1 MLFRVRGIVESL
13 VEPENKEGIIWL
25 HSDDKGNRIMS
36 IWRMGQWVPISN
48 TGGGIELYFGSV
60 QPEDTDVLWIDTDG
74 NAITLDNPVVTAIY
88 KRLGE
93 IDKVIAEFSKVI
105 TYGVI
110 AGSSSNAARE
120 DIAASADPINP
131 NGDDEEEG
139 DEEEAIQPDASE
151 LEYTVP
157 NISVKQDTAA
167 NFQAN
172 YRNLLDG
179 ELVFT
184 TDQLKLYIYYNG
196 AFLPVGSGSGGSG
209 GGMSAAE
216 IMQFFFNYLG
226 FEAETGGKYR
236 IFIDGNEVLTVY
248 GAEEQDLVMD
258 TGTGTGQDVWVS
270 GRLNINTVFIGG
282 DGDARSYQ
290 SCSHNMV
297 ELANCSTRDINLNNL
312 YLLYAPDT
320 DTPWTALPLR
330 GKIKAGGTF
339 VIRGAQ
345 CAAKTNTTI
354 IDVDEYD
361 QEWRVNGELISFEQ
375 KSPTFYL
382 AWGDNGQFY
391 NEQDVLVP
399 ASQLTRVVYHADHLF
414 KGYIDSVGFGT
425 GAASE
430 GSSPVQI
437 TSGDSWS
444 DLLFVRHFTLDP
456 VNQANK
462 AFTARKSNNL
472 WTYINLQK
480 NADETVANPI
490 YYYTRDS
497 KIKFRPRKSLAGK
510 NIFTSK
516 SVFDDKKPNAVNI
529 TFGRQATYK
538 DSTHKASRCFN
549 WVSVGYYDEYLEYTT
564 AADVNWQ
571 SSQQIDSITEKS
583 IQSGGYYYGNTV
595 VTTFIDQYKRIR
607 WITTNNTAVTSHKIL
622 LQGLDAGTYKYRI
635 RRRGDD
641 SYVSDVRQFTVWA
654 DSQVGSFSYVQTS
667 DQQGFNWLEYQAWKK
682 ASFFI
687 SQEHPDIKFTV
698 NTGDITQNG
707 NRESEWLDYYDGR
720 QFLFNLE
727 EMFTIGNNDLCGVNE
742 WELGTGQA
750 GTYKINH
757 KNILFYYTFELDPE
771 NSPIFHSGDTV
782 YYMPSMYSFNFGSW
796 HFVSLNSEFAANTY
810 KVYQESAGTFIAD
823 TYTQMADWFKK
834 DLQLW
839 QGTSGE
845 PANCSKCI
853 VYCHEMPYTIITHAT
868 YIGSNGRGGSKLNT
882 MKTHDYTYYWS
893 RIFKQYGIRLVMG
906 GHKHTY
912 SMTRPVY
919 DAPADYINNSTH
931 AVNPSADL
939 WGTISNDAS
948 MKPVVQVTDVSEIP
962 VGGQAT
968 ARYEVVQKIDA
979 PVYVMSQATGYKLV
993 SNQEIPC
1000 RDNVEWLRAFFP
1012 GSAKYNDDGTDS
1024 GTDTANPAQYRP
1036 TYIHYA
1042 LDDEKIVVTSYQ
1054 VQNVY
1059 SEPTASKAGSFNI
1072 NNQSSAALDNLAIE
1086 NGTYT
1091 IIL

>member
-1 MLFRVRGIVESL
+1 MIFRVRGIVESL

-25 HSDDKGNRIMS
+25 HQDEKGNRIMS
-36 IWRMGQWVPISN
+36 IWSQGQWIPISN
-48 TGGGIELYFGSV
+48 TGGGIELYFGTM

-74 NAITLDNPVVTAIY
+74 NAVTSDNPIVAEIY
-88 KRLGE
+88 RRLGQL
-93 IDKVIAEFSKVI
+93 DRVVAEFSKVI

-110 AGSSSNAARE
+110 AGDSSNAARV
-120 DIAASADPINP
+120 DMMNSAEPINP
-131 NGDDEEEG
+131 NGDDEEG
-139 DEEEAIQPDASE
+139 DNPTAIEPDSSE
-151 LEYTVP
+151 LQHTVP

-172 YRNLLDG
+172 YRNILDG
-179 ELVFT
+179 ELVFC

-196 AFLPVGSGSGGSG
+196 AFLPVGSGSGGG
-209 GGMSAAE
+209 GGGLSPGE
-216 IMQFFFNYLG
+216 IMAFFFNYLG
-226 FEAETGGKYR
+226 LEAENGGKYR
-236 IFIDGNEVLTVY
+236 ICIDNNEVFTVY

-258 TGTGTGQDVWVS
+258 SGTGTGQDVWVS

-282 DGDARSYQ
+282 EGNERSYQ
-290 SCSHNMV
+290 SCSHNVV
-297 ELANCSTRDINLNNL
+297 ELANASTRDINLNNL
-312 YLLYAPDT
+312 YLLYAPDV
-320 DTPWTALPLR
+320 DTPWTVLPLR

-339 VIRGAQ
+339 LIRGAQ

-361 QEWRVNGELISFEQ
+361 QEWRVNGNLISFEQ

-391 NEQDVLVP
+391 NEQDILVP

-437 TSGDSWS
+437 VSGDSWS
-444 DLLFVRHFTLDP
+444 DILFVRHFTLDP

-462 AFTARKSNNL
+462 AFTARKSNAL

-497 KIKFRPRKSLAGK
+497 KVKFRPRKVDAHK

-516 SVFDDKKPNAVNI
+516 STFDEKRPNAVNI

-564 AADVNWQ
+564 IADTNWQ
-571 SSQQIDSITEKS
+571 STHQIDSITEKS
-583 IQSGGYYYGNTV
+583 IQSGGYYYGNNV

-607 WITTNNTAVTSHKIL
+607 WITTNNTAVTTHKVL
-622 LQGLDAGTYKYRI
+622 LQGLDAGTYKYRV

-641 SYVSDVRQFTVWA
+641 SYVSDTREFTVWS
-654 DSQVGSFSYVQTS
+654 DSQVSSFSFVQTS

-682 ASFFI
+682 AAYFI
-687 SQEHPDIKFTV
+687 SQRHSGAKFTV

-720 QFLFNLE
+720 QFLFDKE

-771 NSPIFHSGDTV
+771 NSPIFTSGTTV

-796 HFVSLNSEFAANTY
+796 HFVSLNSEFAANTW
-810 KVYQESAGTFIAD
+810 KVYQDTAGTFIAD
-823 TYTQMADWFKK
+823 TYTQMAAWFKK

-839 QGTSGE
+839 QGTEGE
-845 PANCSKCI
+845 PSNCSKCI

-882 MKTHDYTYYWS
+882 MQTDGKTYYWS
-893 RIFKQYGIRLVMG
+893 RIFKEYGIRLVMG

-919 DAPADYINNSTH
+919 DAPDGYITGQHTVDPN
-931 AVNPSADL
+931 VNIWES
-939 WGTISNDAS
+939 ISNNAS
-948 MKPVVQVTDVSEIP
+948 MKPVVQVTDASEIA
-962 VGGQAT
+962 VGGTT
-968 ARYEVVQKIDA
+968 ARYELVDRINA
-979 PVYVMSQATGYKLV
+979 PVYVMCQATGYKLV

-1000 RDNVEWLRAFFP
+1000 RDGVEWLRSFFP
-1012 GSAKYNDDGTDS
+1012 GSAKYNEDGTDT
-1024 GTDTANPAQYRP
+1024 GTDNANPAQYRP
-1036 TYIHYA
+1036 TYIYYE
-1042 LDDEKIVVTSYQ
+1042 LDNEKIIVHSYQ
-1054 VQNVY
+1054 VQYIY
-1059 SEPTASKAGSFNI
+1059 SEPTSSKAGSFNI
-1072 NNQSSAALDNLAIE
+1072 NNQSSAPLDNLAIE

-1091 IIL
+1091 ITL

>member
-1 MLFRVRGIVESL
+1 MIFRVRGIVESL

-25 HSDDKGNRIMS
+25 HQDEKGNRIMS
-36 IWRMGQWVPISN
+36 IWSQGQWIPISN
-48 TGGGIELYFGSV
+48 TGGGIELYFGTM

-74 NAITLDNPVVTAIY
+74 NAVTSDNPIVAEIY
-88 KRLGE
+88 RRLGQL
-93 IDKVIAEFSKVI
+93 DRVVAEFSKVI

-110 AGSSSNAARE
+110 AGDSTNAARV
-120 DIAASADPINP
+120 DMMNSADPINP
-131 NGDDEEEG
+131 NGDDEEG
-139 DEEEAIQPDASE
+139 DDPIAIEPDSSE
-151 LEYTVP
+151 IQHTVP

-172 YRNLLDG
+172 YRNILDG
-179 ELVFT
+179 ELVFC

-196 AFLPVGSGSGGSG
+196 AFLPVGSGSGGG
-209 GGMSAAE
+209 GGLSPGE
-216 IMQFFFNYLG
+216 IMAFFFNYLG
-226 FEAETGGKYR
+226 LEAENGGKYR
-236 IFIDGNEVLTVY
+236 ICIDNNEVFTVY

-258 TGTGTGQDVWVS
+258 SGTGTGQDVWVS

-282 DGDARSYQ
+282 EGNERSYQ
-290 SCSHNMV
+290 SCSHNVV
-297 ELANCSTRDINLNNL
+297 ELANASTRDINLNNL
-312 YLLYAPDT
+312 YLLYAPDV
-320 DTPWTALPLR
+320 DTPWTVLPLR

-339 VIRGAQ
+339 LIRGAQ

-391 NEQDVLVP
+391 NEQDILVP

-462 AFTARKSNNL
+462 AFTARKSNAL

-497 KIKFRPRKSLAGK
+497 KVKFRPRKVDAHK

-516 SVFDDKKPNAVNI
+516 STFDEKKPNAVNI

-564 AADVNWQ
+564 VADTNWQ
-571 SSQQIDSITEKS
+571 STHQIDSITEKS
-583 IQSGGYYYGNTV
+583 IQSGGYYYGNNV

-607 WITTNNTAVTSHKIL
+607 WITTNNTAVTTHKVL
-622 LQGLDAGTYKYRI
+622 LQGLDAGTYKYRV

-641 SYVSDVRQFTVWA
+641 SYVSDTREFTVWS
-654 DSQVGSFSYVQTS
+654 DSQVSSFSFVQTS

-682 ASFFI
+682 AAYFI
-687 SQEHPDIKFTV
+687 SQRHSGAKFTI

-720 QFLFNLE
+720 QFLSDKE

-771 NSPIFHSGDTV
+771 NSPIFTSGTTV

-796 HFVSLNSEFAANTY
+796 HFVSLNSEFAANTW
-810 KVYQESAGTFIAD
+810 KVYQDTAGTFIAD
-823 TYTQMADWFKK
+823 TYTQMAAWFKK

-839 QGTSGE
+839 QGTEGE
-845 PANCSKCI
+845 PTDCSKCI

-882 MKTHDYTYYWS
+882 MQTDGKTYYWS
-893 RIFKQYGIRLVMG
+893 RIFKEYGIRLVMG

-919 DAPADYINNSTH
+919 DAPDGYITGQHTVDPN
-931 AVNPSADL
+931 VNIWES
-939 WGTISNDAS
+939 ISNNAS
-948 MKPVVQVTDVSEIP
+948 MKPVVQVTDASEIA
-962 VGGQAT
+962 VGGTT
-968 ARYEVVQKIDA
+968 ARYELVESINA
-979 PVYVMSQATGYKLV
+979 PVYVMCQATGYKLV

-1000 RDNVEWLRAFFP
+1000 RDGVEWLRSFFP
-1012 GSAKYNDDGTDS
+1012 GSAKYNEDGTDS
-1024 GTDTANPAQYRP
+1024 GTDNANPAQYRP
-1036 TYIHYA
+1036 TYIYYE
-1042 LDDEKIVVTSYQ
+1042 LDNEKIIVHSYQ
-1054 VQNVY
+1054 IQYIY
-1059 SEPTASKAGSFNI
+1059 SEPTSSKAGSFNI
-1072 NNQSSAALDNLAIE
+1072 NNQSSAPLDNLAIE

-1091 IIL
+1091 ITL

>member
-1 MLFRVRGIVESL
+1 MIFRVRGIVESL

-25 HSDDKGNRIMS
+25 HQDEKGNRIMS
-36 IWRMGQWVPISN
+36 IWSQGQWIPISN
-48 TGGGIELYFGSV
+48 TGGGIELYFGTM

-74 NAITLDNPVVTAIY
+74 NAVTSDNPIVAEIY
-88 KRLGE
+88 RRLGQL
-93 IDKVIAEFSKVI
+93 DRVVAEFSKVI

-110 AGSSSNAARE
+110 AGDSTNAARV
-120 DIAASADPINP
+120 DMMNSADPINP
-131 NGDDEEEG
+131 NGDDEEG
-139 DEEEAIQPDASE
+139 DDPIAIEPDSSE
-151 LEYTVP
+151 IQHTVP

-172 YRNLLDG
+172 YRNILDG
-179 ELVFT
+179 ELVFC

-196 AFLPVGSGSGGSG
+196 AFLPVGSGSGGG
-209 GGMSAAE
+209 GGLSPGE
-216 IMQFFFNYLG
+216 IMAFFFNYLG
-226 FEAETGGKYR
+226 LEAENGGKYR
-236 IFIDGNEVLTVY
+236 ICIDNNEVFTVY

-258 TGTGTGQDVWVS
+258 SGTGTGQDVWVS

-282 DGDARSYQ
+282 EGNERSYQ
-290 SCSHNMV
+290 SCSHNVV
-297 ELANCSTRDINLNNL
+297 ELANASTRDINLNNL
-312 YLLYAPDT
+312 YLLYAPDV
-320 DTPWTALPLR
+320 DTPWTVLPLR

-339 VIRGAQ
+339 LIRGAQ

-391 NEQDVLVP
+391 NEQDILVP

-462 AFTARKSNNL
+462 AFTARKSNAL

-497 KIKFRPRKSLAGK
+497 KVKFRPRKVDAHK

-516 SVFDDKKPNAVNI
+516 STFDEKKPNAVNI

-564 AADVNWQ
+564 AADTNWQ
-571 SSQQIDSITEKS
+571 STHQIDSITEES
-583 IQSGGYYYGNTV
+583 IQSGGYYYGNNV

-607 WITTNNTAVTSHKIL
+607 WITTNNTAVTTHKVL
-622 LQGLDAGTYKYRI
+622 LQGLDAGTYKYRV

-641 SYVSDVRQFTVWA
+641 SYVSDTREFTVWS
-654 DSQVGSFSYVQTS
+654 DSQVSSFSFVQTS

-682 ASFFI
+682 AAYFI
-687 SQEHPDIKFTV
+687 SQRHSGAKFTI

-720 QFLFNLE
+720 QFLFDKE

-771 NSPIFHSGDTV
+771 NSPIFTSGTTV

-796 HFVSLNSEFAANTY
+796 HFVSLNSEFAANTW
-810 KVYQESAGTFIAD
+810 KVYQDTAGTFIAD
-823 TYTQMADWFKK
+823 TYTQMAAWFKK

-839 QGTSGE
+839 QGTEGE
-845 PANCSKCI
+845 PTDCSKCI

-882 MKTHDYTYYWS
+882 MQTDGKTYYWS
-893 RIFKQYGIRLVMG
+893 RIFKEYGIRLVMG

-919 DAPADYINNSTH
+919 DAPDGYITGQHTVDPNVDIWES
-931 AVNPSADL
+931 
-939 WGTISNDAS
+939 ISNNAS
-948 MKPVVQVTDVSEIP
+948 MKPVVQVTDASEIA
-962 VGGQAT
+962 VGGTT
-968 ARYEVVQKIDA
+968 ARYELVESINA
-979 PVYVMSQATGYKLV
+979 PVYVMCQATGYKLV

-1000 RDNVEWLRAFFP
+1000 RDGVEWLRSFFP
-1012 GSAKYNDDGTDS
+1012 GSAKYNEDGTDS
-1024 GTDTANPAQYRP
+1024 GTDNANPAQYRP
-1036 TYIHYA
+1036 TYIYYE
-1042 LDDEKIVVTSYQ
+1042 LDNEKIIVHSYQ
-1054 VQNVY
+1054 VQYIY
-1059 SEPTASKAGSFNI
+1059 SEPTSSKAGSFNI
-1072 NNQSSAALDNLAIE
+1072 NNQSSAPLDNLAIE

-1091 IIL
+1091 ITL

>member
-1 MLFRVRGIVESL
+1 MIFRVRGIVESL

-25 HSDDKGNRIMS
+25 HQDEKGNRIMS
-36 IWRMGQWVPISN
+36 IWSQGQWIPISN
-48 TGGGIELYFGSV
+48 TGGGIELYFGTM

-74 NAITLDNPVVTAIY
+74 NAVTSDNPIVAEIY
-88 KRLGE
+88 RRLGQL
-93 IDKVIAEFSKVI
+93 DRVVAEFSKIV

-110 AGSSSNAARE
+110 AGDSTNAARV
-120 DIAASADPINP
+120 DMMNSADPINP
-131 NGDDEEEG
+131 NGDDEEG
-139 DEEEAIQPDASE
+139 DDPIAIEPDSSE
-151 LEYTVP
+151 IQHTVP

-172 YRNLLDG
+172 YRNILDG
-179 ELVFT
+179 ELVFC

-196 AFLPVGSGSGGSG
+196 AFLPVGSGSGGG
-209 GGMSAAE
+209 GGLSPGE
-216 IMQFFFNYLG
+216 IMAFFFNYLG
-226 FEAETGGKYR
+226 LEAENGGKYR
-236 IFIDGNEVLTVY
+236 ICIDNNEVFTVY

-258 TGTGTGQDVWVS
+258 SGTGTGQDVWVS

-282 DGDARSYQ
+282 EGNERSYQ
-290 SCSHNMV
+290 SCSHNVV
-297 ELANCSTRDINLNNL
+297 ELANASTRDINLNNL
-312 YLLYAPDT
+312 YLLYAPDV
-320 DTPWTALPLR
+320 DTPWTVLPLR

-339 VIRGAQ
+339 LIRGAQ

-361 QEWRVNGELISFEQ
+361 QEWRVNGNLISFEQ

-391 NEQDVLVP
+391 NEQDILVP
-399 ASQLTRVVYHADHLF
+399 ANQLTRVVYHADHLF

-437 TSGDSWS
+437 VSGDSWS
-444 DLLFVRHFTLDP
+444 DILFVRHFTLDP

-462 AFTARKSNNL
+462 AFTARKSNSL

-497 KIKFRPRKSLAGK
+497 KVKFRPRKVDAHK

-516 SVFDDKKPNAVNI
+516 STFDEKKPNVVNI

-564 AADVNWQ
+564 IADTNWQ
-571 SSQQIDSITEKS
+571 STHQIDSITEKS
-583 IQSGGYYYGNTV
+583 IQSGGYYYGNNV

-607 WITTNNTAVTSHKIL
+607 WITTNNTAVTTHKVL
-622 LQGLDAGTYKYRI
+622 LQGLDAGTYKYRV
-635 RRRGDD
+635 RRREDD
-641 SYVSDVRQFTVWA
+641 SYVSDTREFTVWS
-654 DSQVGSFSYVQTS
+654 DSQVNSFSFVQTS

-682 ASFFI
+682 AAYFI
-687 SQEHPDIKFTV
+687 SQRHSGAKFTI

-720 QFLFNLE
+720 QFLFDKE

-771 NSPIFHSGDTV
+771 NSPIFTSGTTV

-796 HFVSLNSEFAANTY
+796 HFVSLNSEFAANTWR
-810 KVYQESAGTFIAD
+810 VYQDTAGTFIAD
-823 TYTQMADWFKK
+823 TYTQMAAWFKK

-839 QGTSGE
+839 QGTEGE
-845 PANCSKCI
+845 PTDCSKCI

-882 MKTHDYTYYWS
+882 MQTDGKTYYWS
-893 RIFKQYGIRLVMG
+893 RIFKEYGIRLVMG

-912 SMTRPVY
+912 SITRPVY
-919 DAPADYINNSTH
+919 DAPDGYITGQHTVDPN
-931 AVNPSADL
+931 VNIWES
-939 WGTISNDAS
+939 ISNNAS
-948 MKPVVQVTDVSEIP
+948 MKPVVQVTDASEIA
-962 VGGQAT
+962 VGGTT
-968 ARYEVVQKIDA
+968 ARYELVESINA
-979 PVYVMSQATGYKLV
+979 PVYVMCQATGYKLV

-1000 RDNVEWLRAFFP
+1000 RDGVEWLRSFFP
-1012 GSAKYNDDGTDS
+1012 GSAKYNEDGTDT
-1024 GTDTANPAQYRP
+1024 GTDDANPAQYRP
-1036 TYIHYA
+1036 TYIYYE
-1042 LDDEKIVVTSYQ
+1042 LDNEKIIVHSYQ
-1054 VQNVY
+1054 VQYIY
-1059 SEPTASKAGSFNI
+1059 SEPTSSKAGSFNI
-1072 NNQSSAALDNLAIE
+1072 NNQSSAPLDNLAIE

-1091 IIL
+1091 ITL

>member
-1 MLFRVRGIVESL
+1 MIFRVRGIVESL

-25 HSDDKGNRIMS
+25 HQDEKGNRIMS
-36 IWRMGQWVPISN
+36 IWSQGQWIPISN
-48 TGGGIELYFGSV
+48 TGGGIELYFGTM

-74 NAITLDNPVVTAIY
+74 NAVTSDNPIVAEIY
-88 KRLGE
+88 RRLGQL
-93 IDKVIAEFSKVI
+93 DRVVAEFSKVI

-110 AGSSSNAARE
+110 AGDSSNAARV
-120 DIAASADPINP
+120 DMMNSADPINP
-131 NGDDEEEG
+131 NGDDEEG
-139 DEEEAIQPDASE
+139 DDPTAIEPDGSE
-151 LEYTVP
+151 IQHTVP

-172 YRNLLDG
+172 YRNILDG
-179 ELVFT
+179 ELVFC

-196 AFLPVGSGSGGSG
+196 AFLPVGSGSGGG
-209 GGMSAAE
+209 GGLSPGE
-216 IMQFFFNYLG
+216 IMAFFFNYLG
-226 FEAETGGKYR
+226 LEAENGGKYR
-236 IFIDGNEVLTVY
+236 ICIDNNEVFTVY

-258 TGTGTGQDVWVS
+258 SGTGTGQDVWVS

-282 DGDARSYQ
+282 EGNERSYQ
-290 SCSHNMV
+290 SCSHNVV
-297 ELANCSTRDINLNNL
+297 ELANASTRDINLNNL
-312 YLLYAPDT
+312 YLLYAPDV
-320 DTPWTALPLR
+320 DTPWIYLPLR
-330 GKIKAGGTF
+330 GKIKAGSTF
-339 VIRGAQ
+339 TIRGAQ
-345 CAAKTNTTI
+345 CSAKTNTTV

-361 QEWRVNGELISFEQ
+361 MEWRDAQGNLVSFEQ
-375 KSPTFYL
+375 KAPTFYL
-382 AWGDNGQFY
+382 AWGDNGRFY

-437 TSGDSWS
+437 TVGDSWS

-462 AFTARKSNNL
+462 AFTARKSNAL

-480 NADETVANPI
+480 NANDTVANPL

-497 KIKFRPRKSLAGK
+497 KIKFRPRNVLAGK

-516 SVFDDKKPNAVNI
+516 STFDDKKPNMVNI

-538 DSTHKASRCFN
+538 DAQHKASRCFN
-549 WVSVGYYDEYLEYTT
+549 WVSVGYYDEYLEYTST
-564 AADVNWQ
+564 GDTNWQ
-571 SSQQIDSITEKS
+571 SAQEIDSITEAS
-583 IQSGGYYYGNTV
+583 IASGGYYYGNPV
-595 VTTFIDQYKRIR
+595 VTTYIDQYKRIR
-607 WITTNNTAVTSHKIL
+607 WITTNNTAVTTHKVL
-622 LQGLDAGTYKYRI
+622 VQGLDAGIYKYRV

-641 SYVSDVRQFTVWA
+641 SYVSDEYQFTVWS
-654 DSQVGSFSYVQTS
+654 DSQVTSFSYVQTS

-682 ASFFI
+682 AAYFI
-687 SQEHPDIKFTV
+687 SEEHPGIKFTI

-720 QFLFNLE
+720 QFLQNKE

-750 GTYKINH
+750 GTYKISH
-757 KNILFYYTFELDPE
+757 KNILFYYTFELDPD
-771 NSPIFHSGDTV
+771 NSPIFTSGGTT

-796 HFVSLNSEFAANTY
+796 HFVSINSEFAANTY
-810 KVYQESAGTFIAD
+810 KVYTDEAGTFIPD
-823 TYTQMADWFKK
+823 TYTQMAAWFKK

-839 QGTSGE
+839 KGINTEVDPTDCG
-845 PANCSKCI
+845 KCI
-853 VYCHEMPYTIITHAT
+853 VFCHEMPYTIITHAT

-882 MKTHDYTYYWS
+882 MKTDDMTYYWS

-919 DAPADYINNSTH
+919 DAPDGYIDGTTH
-931 AVNPSADL
+931 QVDQSVDF
-939 WGTISNDAS
+939 WGSISNNAS
-948 MKPVVQVTDVSEIP
+948 MKPVIQVTDISEIA
-962 VGGQAT
+962 VGGT
-968 ARYEVVQKIDA
+968 TGRYELVEKIDA
-979 PVYVMSQATGYKLV
+979 PTYVMCQATGYKLV

-1000 RDNVEWLRAFFP
+1000 RDGVEWLKSFFP
-1012 GSAKYNDDGTDS
+1012 GSAKYNPDGTDS
-1024 GTDTANPAQYRP
+1024 GTDNANPQQYRP
-1036 TYIHYA
+1036 TYIYYT
-1042 LDDEKIVVTSYQ
+1042 LNEDSIVVNSYQ
-1054 VQNVY
+1054 VTNVY
-1059 SEPTASKAGSFNI
+1059 SEPTSSKAGSFNI
-1072 NNQSSAALDNLAIE
+1072 NNQSTVPLNKLAIE